1 MAWRSFWSPDRV
13 FVLGH
18 WGAMVRGWE
27 QRP

>member
-13 FVLGH
+13 FVLDR
-18 WGAMVRGWE
+18 WGAMTRGWE